1 MLKTPIARGVA
12 LATLGATLA
21 IPTMAQA
28 DFINDSKAGLELRN
42 FYFNNDFR
50 DPQSAT
56 VNGQSKQEEWAQG
69 FLLRFESGFTE
80 GTVGFGLDAMGLL
93 GVKLDGGGG
102 SGGTGLLPTDLSSVN
117 SNRGKIGSQD
127 EYSHITYAAKAR
139 VSKSTLKVGDLQLK
153 NMAIASSDSRLLPQT
168 FQGGQITSLEVD
180 GLTLDAGYLN
190 RVNNRDSTNNQAMA
204 LSNRGGL
211 NAQTGLVSNAS
222 GIYTTGPV
230 GNQTTDDFRYLGGS
244 YKVMD
249 NLTASY
255 YYSKLEDMYKQ
266 HSFNLVHVLP
276 LADKQSLKTDVR
288 YARSKNDGN
297 TNIDNKAF
305 GAMAT
310 YSLSGHSLGL
320 GYQQMNGDTGFAY
333 VGGTDPFL
341 VNYVQVGHF
350 GNRDEKS
357 WQARYDFNFASVG
370 VPGLTFMTRYI
381 TGDNIN
387 MGSGQRD
394 GKEWER
400 NTDIAYVLQDG
411 ALKNLGVRWRNA
423 TMRNNFGRD
432 IDQNRLIVSYTLP
445 LL

>member
-21 IPTMAQA
+21 IPSMAQA
-28 DFINDSKAGLELRN
+28 EFIKDSKANLELRN

-50 DPQSAT
+50 EPTSPT
-56 VNGQSKQEEWAQG
+56 VRGQNKQEEWAQG
-69 FLLRFESGFTE
+69 FLLRYESGFTE

-93 GVKLDGGGG
+93 GVKLDGGDGTA
-102 SGGTGLLPTDLSSVN
+102 GTGLLSPDRS
-117 SNRGKIGSQD
+117 GGSQD
-127 EYSHITYAAKAR
+127 EYSHITYTGKAR
-139 VSKSTLKVGDLQLK
+139 ISKSTLKVGDLQLK

-168 FQGGQITSLEVD
+168 FQGGQINSMEVD
-180 GLTLDAGYLN
+180 GLTLDVGYLN
-190 RVNNRDSTNNQAMA
+190 RVNNRNSTDNEDMTLSNVSGTNVSGIRMDSGSTN
-204 LSNRGGL
+204 L
-211 NAQTGLVSNAS
+211 
-222 GIYTTGPV
+222 
-230 GNQTTDDFRYLGGS
+230 TDDFRFVGGS

-249 NLTASY
+249 NLTAGY
-255 YYSKLEDMYKQ
+255 YYSNLEEMYKQ

-288 YARSKNDGN
+288 YARSKDDGS

-310 YSLSGHSLGL
+310 YSLSGHSFGL
-320 GYQQMNGDTGFAY
+320 GYQEMNGDTGFAY

-341 VNYVQVGHF
+341 VNYVQVGHY

-357 WQARYDFNFASVG
+357 WQARYDFNFASIG
-370 VPGLTFMTRYI
+370 VPGLTFMTRYV
-381 TGDNIN
+381 TGDNIER
-387 MGSGQRD
+387 GAGASE

-400 NTDIAYVLQDG
+400 NTDVAYVFQEG

-423 TMRNNFGRD
+423 TMRSNFTRD